1 MASFDDFTEPTPT
14 NTYIIQHTLREI
26 DSEVLVTA
34 MVGLSDVHREM
45 FYRNV
50 SVRVRQMCEEE
61 IQARIGDVS
70 AQRVE
75 DAKALILDVIHQ
87 QKERV
92 DPNEMRESVSIP
104 EIKLGTHEEMIV
116 SFRALATY
124 VRRCGFLP
132 LQEIEDEIE
141 DPMMRKGIKFLIDGT
156 DPLFM
161 HALLEKYKSTLLR
174 DTETRYDMILDGID
188 TLATRYLPQAVEDKL
203 RTHIPS

>member
-1 MASFDDFTEPTPT
+1 MASFNDFTEPTPT
-14 NTYIIQHTLREI
+14 NTYIIQRALREI
-26 DSEVLVTA
+26 DTEVLATA
-34 MVGLSDVHREM
+34 LVGLSDTHRDM

-50 SVRVRQMCEEE
+50 SLRIRRMCEEE
-61 IQARIGDVS
+61 IQIKAGDVS
-70 AQRVE
+70 EQRVE
-75 DAKALILDVIHQ
+75 DAKALILDMLQRQ
-87 QKERV
+87 QERI
-92 DPNEMRESVSIP
+92 DPNEVRETVVIP